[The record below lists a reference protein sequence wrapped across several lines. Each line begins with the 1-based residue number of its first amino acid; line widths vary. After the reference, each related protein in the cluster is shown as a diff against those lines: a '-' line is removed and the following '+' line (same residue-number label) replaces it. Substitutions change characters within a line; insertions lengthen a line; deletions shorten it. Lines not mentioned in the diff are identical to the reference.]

1 MRRLFVGLI
10 GLVVLSLVLPT
21 ARAQDRPVL
30 VAHIDS
36 EITGATVQYVKAAI
50 ATAESDDARALV
62 FRFDTPGGGLAETQA
77 IQRMF
82 LATRIPVIGWV
93 GPAGANAWSAG
104 TILLETTDVASM
116 ADYTVI
122 GSAQPVELTATGF
135 QPVTDAK
142 IINALVASLN
152 ETLALHGRNTSLA
165 DAFIRD
171 NLNLNAGDALAARA
185 IELVAGSVGDLLAQA
200 DGRSLPPSLLAQ
212 SSKPARLN
220 VTGAPVVDFNEP
232 IGVALYALFSN
243 PIVSG
248 LLLLLGVYAIIF
260 GLSAPGHG
268 AEIAGMIMVLLGV
281 LGLGLSVNLVGIAL
295 LLLGIVLLILE
306 VKTHSFAVFGTA
318 GILSIALGTI
328 FLAPVGPPNF
338 LISRDAQL
346 LILAALLTPSTAFGV
361 FMMFLVYKVIEVRRR
376 RPVTGRL
383 IGEEAEAVDPIPPDG
398 RGYVRFLG
406 EMWQATAKEAVEK
419 GDRVVIAAKDGV
431 VLTVEKKVPPPASP
445 GPPEGEP
452 AGSPPQAT

>member
-165 DAFIRD
+165 D
-171 NLNLNAGDALAARA
+171 
-185 IELVAGSVGDLLAQA
+185 
-200 DGRSLPPSLLAQ
+200 
-212 SSKPARLN
+212 
-220 VTGAPVVDFNEP
+220 
-232 IGVALYALFSN
+232 
-243 PIVSG
+243 
-248 LLLLLGVYAIIF
+248 
-260 GLSAPGHG
+260 
-268 AEIAGMIMVLLGV
+268 
-281 LGLGLSVNLVGIAL
+281 
-295 LLLGIVLLILE
+295 
-306 VKTHSFAVFGTA
+306 
-318 GILSIALGTI
+318 
-328 FLAPVGPPNF
+328 
-338 LISRDAQL
+338 
-346 LILAALLTPSTAFGV
+346 
-361 FMMFLVYKVIEVRRR
+361 
-376 RPVTGRL
+376 
-383 IGEEAEAVDPIPPDG
+383 
-398 RGYVRFLG
+398 
-406 EMWQATAKEAVEK
+406 
-419 GDRVVIAAKDGV
+419 
-431 VLTVEKKVPPPASP
+431 
-445 GPPEGEP
+445 
-452 AGSPPQAT
+452 

>member
-171 NLNLNAGDALAARA
+171 NLNLNAGDALAA
-185 IELVAGSVGDLLAQA
+185 
-200 DGRSLPPSLLAQ
+200 
-212 SSKPARLN
+212 
-220 VTGAPVVDFNEP
+220 
-232 IGVALYALFSN
+232 
-243 PIVSG
+243 
-248 LLLLLGVYAIIF
+248 
-260 GLSAPGHG
+260 
-268 AEIAGMIMVLLGV
+268 
-281 LGLGLSVNLVGIAL
+281 
-295 LLLGIVLLILE
+295 
-306 VKTHSFAVFGTA
+306 
-318 GILSIALGTI
+318 
-328 FLAPVGPPNF
+328 
-338 LISRDAQL
+338 
-346 LILAALLTPSTAFGV
+346 
-361 FMMFLVYKVIEVRRR
+361 
-376 RPVTGRL
+376 
-383 IGEEAEAVDPIPPDG
+383 
-398 RGYVRFLG
+398 
-406 EMWQATAKEAVEK
+406 
-419 GDRVVIAAKDGV
+419 
-431 VLTVEKKVPPPASP
+431 
-445 GPPEGEP
+445 
-452 AGSPPQAT
+452 